1 MPTDYGGADPQG
13 TVPNSAPLATTTAT
27 VPAAKSQGATPQ
39 DPLNFQSVDAPVYT
53 EQAAAA
59 QDAYN
64 QALNNVNQKRSTLY
78 NQAGFLQNPD
88 GSMGGVDG
96 GNLTGQYQQLEKT
109 QGQTLEGIHESDASR
124 NIGGQGIGDQNT
136 ENARYGDAVQ
146 SGNFF
151 NTLGA
156 NDQELDSEKAGAS
169 STLQNTL
176 LNLMLSDQSDLQKYG
191 FPNAPPAAGS
201 GSGTG
206 SGGGTV
212 DKSGAA
218 PLGGGTQ
225 TKPGGIVTDAS
236 GGYFDPSTGQYYTA
250 GKGPAAALAA
260 SAANQKLNLSAPTA
274 ALKPAAK
281 SLVKAAAGN
290 AYTTSKNKKG

>member
-1 MPTDYGGADPQG
+1 MPTDYGGALPQG
-13 TVPNSAPLATTTAT
+13 STVPNSAPMQ
-27 VPAAKSQGATPQ
+27 PAPAPAQSQGAAPN

-64 QALNNVNQKRSTLY
+64 QALNNVNQQRSTLY
-78 NQAGFLQNPD
+78 NQAGFLQNAD

-109 QGQTLEGIHESDASR
+109 QGQNLEAIHESDASR
-124 NIGGQGIGDQNT
+124 GIGGQGIGDQNT
-136 ENARYGDAVQ
+136 ENQRYSDAVQ

-151 NTLGA
+151 NTLDT
-156 NDQELDSEKAGAS
+156 NDQQLDTDKANAS

-191 FPNAPPAAGS
+191 FPTPPPASGS

-206 SGGGTV
+206 SGGGTGTSTGGGTV
-212 DKSGAA
+212 
-218 PLGGGTQ
+218 GGGTQ
-225 TKPGGIVTDAS
+225 AKSGGIVTDAT
-236 GGYFDPSTGQYYTA
+236 GGYFDPSTGQYYPA
-250 GKGPAAALAA
+250 GKGPAAALAS
-260 SAANQKLNLSAPTA
+260 SAANNKLNLNAPTA

-281 SLVKAAAGN
+281 TLVKAAASN